1 MGVGG
6 RGGGEVAEWK
16 MGEVCVSIS
25 ALRSCCMNVSVCVC
39 CVCEREDMSEQKGE
53 GKGLEEIL
61 QVFLRCVVPQTQKK
75 GLIMSISRHYLQLL
89 ILIS

>member
-1 MGVGG
+1 
-6 RGGGEVAEWK
+6 

-39 CVCEREDMSEQKGE
+39 VACVCEREDMSEQKGE

-61 QVFLRCVVPQTQKK
+61 QVFLRRVVPQTQKK
-75 GLIMSISRHYLQLL
+75 GLITSISRHYLQLL
-89 ILIS
+89 ILISE